1 MAWDFAAQVHA
12 LSGFDGDSS
21 DNTETVDT
29 YQELTTQWL
38 TDAVKEVTNVLPP
51 YLQKLC
57 AAMQVFT
64 SKSIGSETE
73 VLNTGKILSVFAG
86 SYEARAITNNLKYR
100 AIDSDSIEYATST
113 DPVYYIESNKINVL
127 PNNLLCRYE
136 EIQYASVAYDDS
148 SISIFPDEAE
158 YLVVLRAAIT
168 AAEYLLAIEEDTET
182 YGPIIL
188 SLKQQYNEGIEAIS
202 SGQLTKSREREA
214 E

>member
-1 MAWDFAAQVHA
+1 
-12 LSGFDGDSS
+12 
-21 DNTETVDT
+21 
-29 YQELTTQWL
+29 
-38 TDAVKEVTNVLPP
+38 
-51 YLQKLC
+51 
-57 AAMQVFT
+57 MQVFT